1 MASIKASQQG
11 WAKIRDACEQRGW
24 NRDDPR
30 WLVAVSRILKPG
42 RDFYECGPFEISE
55 STWGRFWDGKQR
67 IRKETFKACC
77 QVLELDWEEV
87 CEKKDA
93 RQDWRGA
100 PDAINLYGRTEEL
113 NTLNQ
118 WLVADSCRLVVLWG
132 MPGIGKTALAVCG
145 AKQAEEKFANL
156 VWRNLHDAPL
166 LPELLASIISS
177 LAPTSKK
184 DLPNN
189 IHRLISQLL
198 DILHQ
203 RRVLLIIDG
212 WENILGGYS
221 AGFYQAGYEDYGEL
235 LERMA
240 WERHQ
245 SCLVITS
252 REIPEKITAFAGEN
266 SPVKLLQ
273 LQGLGTAAQEI
284 LQAYQLKFTQKE
296 GIRLIKYYGG
306 NPLALKLI
314 SSDIQVLFDGSVSAY
329 LIRNTIVVPP
339 PLQRLLRESCSRL
352 STLEEEILCCLAR
365 EPQGIDSDNLRANI
379 STQVS
384 ESEFLENLSSL
395 YQRSLIEKISTG
407 SQVYFTLQPMVRKFA
422 IRFYDC

>member
-11 WAKIRDACEQRGW
+11 WARIREAYKQRGW

-30 WLVAVSRILKPG
+30 WLVAVSQILKPG
-42 RDFYECGPFEISE
+42 TAFHECGPFEISA
-55 STWGRFWDGKQR
+55 STWGRFLDGKSP
-67 IRKETFKACC
+67 IREEAFKACC
-77 QVLELDWEEV
+77 KVLELDWEEV
-87 CEKKDA
+87 CEKKDP

-100 PDAINLYGRTEEL
+100 PDVVNFYGRTKEL

-132 MPGIGKTALAVCG
+132 MPGIGKTALAVCC
-145 AKQAEEKFANL
+145 AKQAEENFTNL

-166 LPELLASIISS
+166 LSELLASIISS
-177 LAPTSKK
+177 LSPACSKN
-184 DLPNN
+184 LSNN
-189 IHRLISQLL
+189 IHRLISQFIE
-198 DILHQ
+198 ILHQ
-203 RRVLLIIDG
+203 RRVLLILDG
-212 WENILGGYS
+212 WENILGGES

-252 REIPEKITAFAGEN
+252 REIPERITAFAGEN
-266 SPVKLLQ
+266 TPVKLLQ

-284 LQAYQLKFTQKE
+284 LKAYKLKFTPKE
-296 GIRLIKYYGG
+296 GIRLIQYYGG

-339 PLQRLLRESCSRL
+339 TLQRLLRQCCTRL
-352 STLEEEILCCLAR
+352 STLETEILCCLAR
-365 EPQGIDSDNLRANI
+365 EPEGVDSDNLRANI
-379 STQVS
+379 STQIS

-395 YQRSLIEKISTG
+395 YQRSLIQKISTG